1 MATDNNVFLSNKNM
15 NMIWEIISDDP
26 LFQNKTNN
34 EMNEIN
40 NVFFGI
46 AQQFYDR
53 EKMYNQDLIN
63 TNKKFISVIMNIL
76 KANFSKKD
84 NKQEALEK
92 PKIKKE
98 FITQQDIQANR
109 MNEFERELNRKQ
121 SDFTNSMTLPVPEK
135 PTFIDNTIED
145 IPLTDLD
152 NVIKQA
158 IAQRNYEIQ
167 EIASTYPKKPVP
179 LENKVQVME
188 DSENSE
194 NGIKYIK
201 IDKNDLKSDNIKID
215 IIELNNEN
223 KKKNI
228 TWANEAELNE
238 TITENK
244 NNIHM
249 ETETIVEEKEKKPI
263 IDLNN
268 VENLLVSILKEMKI
282 VNTKYDMLYYI
293 MNKISTQ
300 IDEKQ
305 EDDDEQHQESLLLL

>member
-1 MATDNNVFLSNKNM
+1 
-15 NMIWEIISDDP
+15 
-26 LFQNKTNN
+26 
-34 EMNEIN
+34 
-40 NVFFGI
+40 
-46 AQQFYDR
+46 
-53 EKMYNQDLIN
+53 
-63 TNKKFISVIMNIL
+63 
-76 KANFSKKD
+76 
-84 NKQEALEK
+84 
-92 PKIKKE
+92 
-98 FITQQDIQANR
+98 
-109 MNEFERELNRKQ
+109 
-121 SDFTNSMTLPVPEK
+121 
-135 PTFIDNTIED
+135 
-145 IPLTDLD
+145 
-152 NVIKQA
+152 
-158 IAQRNYEIQ
+158 
-167 EIASTYPKKPVP
+167 
-179 LENKVQVME
+179 ME